1 MPKRKADAARN
12 MYGSMMVAIV
22 ALAFAFVYYVFVI
35 LTWLPR
41 FKQGDQ
47 QALSLLLLI
56 IYHVLAFMLGW
67 SFIQTVITDPGEVP
81 IYWGFRVGDP
91 DDRRRRY

>member
-1 MPKRKADAARN
+1 
-12 MYGSMMVAIV
+12 MVMLVLSIIM
-22 ALAFAFVYYVFVI
+22 LTYTVFVVIIWGPRIKTNFWIAIPI
-35 LTWLPR
+35 LV
-41 FKQGDQ
+41 FFHII
-47 QALSLLLLI
+47 AFFLL
-56 IYHVLAFMLGW
+56 W